1 MGCIWAGRW
10 KEYFALKKQIH
21 DWRKQGFSM
30 QEIENKLRRKLEG
43 VELRVVDG

>member
-10 KEYFALKKQIH
+10 KEYFALKNEIH

-30 QEIENKLRRKLEG
+30 EEIENKLRRKLEG